1 MNVLNYGVVAAA
13 FSLATAAFAASD
25 DSNTGNG
32 ANAAASQPG
41 ATGEQ
46 SDRIPSKLNEG
57 RAAHTSPTNDPQNTP
72 TGAGASLGMVGTP
85 AGPNVQGN

>member
-1 MNVLNYGVVAAA
+1 MNVLKYGVVAAV

-25 DSNTGNG
+25 DSNAGNG
-32 ANAAASQPG
+32 VNAAVGQPG
-41 ATGEQ
+41 ATSER

-57 RAAHTSPTNDPQNTP
+57 RAAHISPTNNQNTP
-72 TGAGASLGMVGTP
+72 TGAGASRGMVGTP